1 MFMRWKKERLAEKG
15 FTLIE
20 LILVMAILALLMAL
34 AVPRF
39 TAALENSKIQA
50 HNANVKMIEQAA
62 ELAYINGVKV
72 GDIKMQKLVDDDYL
86 KEAPEVPKIKDISN
100 STYDVTATI
109 NEKNKLIITVIPAA
123 IDKSENNP

>member
-100 STYDVTATI
+100 STYDVTATLMKKI
-109 NEKNKLIITVIPAA
+109 SLSLRSYPL
-123 IDKSENNP
+123 P

>member
-1 MFMRWKKERLAEKG
+1 MRWKKERLAEKG